1 MNWKTVLRL
10 VSVDVKSGRLI
21 RGQRLRRYRE
31 RRFFQYLLYGGAC
44 VLGIVIGLGA
54 GIFYIAVPDPD
65 LKTLFDEG
73 ARLLFLSFPTMVL
86 LYSLVFTTM
95 RQIQRMGVRSS
106 VQLPY
111 WLPITWEEHTL
122 ASTIAH
128 LIGLPL
134 ASIILFSSAIA
145 TVSIYLET
153 TPLAIL
159 TILTLLA
166 SAFLAS
172 TTTEIFRVL
181 QTRLIGA
188 VYKSSGKAAVWVR
201 FLGSLLFLIAFYVVW
216 FSLTSGGGSIA
227 LIEMLASAQE
237 AVWFIPYVWLG
248 VALASFMNGLLAQT
262 VIFSLASLLFIL
274 VLFYVAVKLNARF
287 GLYEPPAIT
296 VSRGAYVPKVGFL
309 GKLGFSSLE
318 AAVIRKDFKAFTR
331 RRELMYVFIT
341 PLVVILVPLMQYL
354 GIYGG
359 PVPPEASRFLSAWIL
374 LAPGAIM
381 AVMLG
386 TMIIGEEGGSVW
398 LFFSSPITARSLVKS
413 KYAFIIIF
421 SCIVMLVCGVI
432 GILIARPSLDIAIVL
447 LIESVLL
454 IFALSA
460 VSLIAGIK
468 GADFTEVPRPR
479 IVRPLT
485 VVVYGLLCLVLALA
499 ILSPLIPYAVTMMN
513 LAVTIMN
520 LPVPVS
526 LPKIDLYIA
535 VSISAVIALAVT
547 FVFYKIALKNAE
559 EFLIKAEI

>member
-31 RRFFQYLLYGGAC
+31 RRYFQYLLYGGAC
-44 VLGIVIGLGA
+44 VLGIVVGLGV
-54 GIFYIAVPDPD
+54 GIVYTAVPDPE
-65 LKTLFDEG
+65 LKTLFYEG
-73 ARLLFLSFPTMVL
+73 AHLIFLSFPTMVL

-106 VQLPY
+106 IQLPY

-159 TILTLLA
+159 TILALLA

-227 LIEMLASAQE
+227 LIEMVAGAQQ

-398 LFFSSPITARSLVKS
+398 LFFSSPINARSLVKS
-413 KYAFIIIF
+413 KYAFVVIF
-421 SCIVMLVCGVI
+421 SSIVMLVCGVI
-432 GILIARPSLDIAIVL
+432 GILIARPSIDIAIVL

-454 IFALSA
+454 IFALGA

-479 IVRPLT
+479 MVRPLT
-485 VVVYGLLCLVLALA
+485 VVVYGLLCLLLALA
-499 ILSPLIPYAVTMMN
+499 IFSPLLLHAVTMGY
-513 LAVTIMN
+513 I
-520 LPVPVS
+520 PVPVS
-526 LPKIDLYIA
+526 LPKIDLYVAI
-535 VSISAVIALAVT
+535 SISAVIAVVVT
-547 FVFYKIALKNAE
+547 FVFYKIALNAAE
-559 EFLIKAEI
+559 KFLTEAEV

>member
-31 RRFFQYLLYGGAC
+31 RRYFQYLLYGGAC
-44 VLGIVIGLGA
+44 VLGIVVGLGV
-54 GIFYIAVPDPD
+54 GIVYTAVPDPE
-65 LKTLFDEG
+65 LKTLFYEG
-73 ARLLFLSFPTMVL
+73 AHLIFLSFPTMVL

-95 RQIQRMGVRSS
+95 SQIQRMGVRSS
-106 VQLPY
+106 IQLPY

-128 LIGLPL
+128 LIGFPL

-159 TILTLLA
+159 TIFALVA

-201 FLGSLLFLIAFYVVW
+201 FLGSLLFLIGFYVVW
-216 FSLTSGGGSIA
+216 FALTSGGGFIT
-227 LIEMLASAQE
+227 LIEMVAGAQE

-248 VALASFMNGLLAQT
+248 VALASFMGGMLAQT

-274 VLFYVAVKLNARF
+274 VLFYAAVKLNTRF

-331 RRELMYVFIT
+331 RRELMYIFIT

-386 TMIIGEEGGSVW
+386 TMIIGEEGGSIW

-432 GILIARPSLDIAIVL
+432 GILIARPSPGIAIVL

-454 IFALSA
+454 IFALGA
-460 VSLIAGIK
+460 VSLGAGIK

-479 IVRPLT
+479 MVRPLT
-485 VVVYGLLCLVLALA
+485 VLVYGPLFLVLALA
-499 ILSPLIPYAVTMMN
+499 ILSPLIPYAVTEMN
-513 LAVTIMN
+513 L
-520 LPVPVS
+520 PVS

-535 VSISAVIALAVT
+535 ISISAVTALVLT

>member
-10 VSVDVKSGRLI
+10 ISVDAKSGRLI
-21 RGQRLRRYRE
+21 RGQKLRRYRE
-31 RRFFQYLLYGGAC
+31 RRFFQYLLYGGAF
-44 VLGIVIGLGA
+44 VLGIVVGLGA
-54 GIFYIAVPDPD
+54 GIFYTAAPNPE
-65 LKTLFDEG
+65 LKALFEEG
-73 ARLLFLSFPTMVL
+73 ARLIFLSFPTMVL

-95 RQIQRMGVRSS
+95 SQIQRMGVRASI
-106 VQLPY
+106 QLPY

-128 LIGLPL
+128 LIGFPL
-134 ASIILFSSAIA
+134 ASVILFSSAIA

-153 TPLAIL
+153 IPLAIL

-188 VYKSSGKAAVWVR
+188 VYKTSGKAAVWVR

-216 FSLTSGGGSIA
+216 FTLPSGGGSIA
-227 LIEMLASAQE
+227 LIEIVAGAQQ

-262 VIFSLASLLFIL
+262 IIFSLASLLFIL
-274 VLFYVAVKLNARF
+274 VLFYAAVKLNARF

-296 VSRGAYVPKVGFL
+296 VSRGVYVPKVGLL

-331 RRELMYVFIT
+331 RRELMYIFIT
-341 PLVVILVPLMQYL
+341 PLVVILIPLMQYL

-359 PVPPEASRFLSAWIL
+359 PVPPEGSRFLSAWIL

-432 GILIARPSLDIAIVL
+432 GILIARPSPGIAIVL

-454 IFALSA
+454 IFALGA
-460 VSLIAGIK
+460 VSLGAGIK

-479 IVRPLT
+479 MVRPLT
-485 VVVYGLLCLVLALA
+485 VLVYGPLFLVLALA
-499 ILSPLIPYAVTMMN
+499 ILSPLIPYAVTEMN
-513 LAVTIMN
+513 L
-520 LPVPVS
+520 PVS

-535 VSISAVIALAVT
+535 ISISAVTALVLT

>member
-1 MNWKTVLRL
+1 
-10 VSVDVKSGRLI
+10 
-21 RGQRLRRYRE
+21 
-31 RRFFQYLLYGGAC
+31 
-44 VLGIVIGLGA
+44 
-54 GIFYIAVPDPD
+54 VPDPQV
-65 LKTLFDEG
+65 KTLVEQG
-73 ARLLFLSFPTMVL
+73 VRLVFLSFPTMVL

-95 RQIQRMGVRSS
+95 SQIQRMGAKSS
-106 VQLPY
+106 IQLPY

-122 ASTIAH
+122 ASTVAH
-128 LIGLPL
+128 LIGFPL
-134 ASIILFSSAIA
+134 ASVILFSSAIA

-153 TPLAIL
+153 THLAVL
-159 TILTLLA
+159 TIFALVA

-181 QTRLIGA
+181 QVRLIGA

-201 FLGSLLFLIAFYVVW
+201 FFGSLLFLIAFYIVW
-216 FSLTSGGGSIA
+216 FFLTSGGSSIA
-227 LIEMLASAQE
+227 LIEMLASAQQT
-237 AVWFIPYVWLG
+237 VWFVPYVWLG
-248 VALASFMNGLLAQT
+248 MALASFMNGMLAQT
-262 VIFSLASLLFIL
+262 AIFSLASILFIL
-274 VLFYVAVKLNARF
+274 VLFYGAVKLNARF

-318 AAVIRKDFKAFTR
+318 AALIRKDFKAFTR
-331 RRELMYVFIT
+331 RRELMYIFIT
-341 PLVVILVPLMQYL
+341 PLVVLLVPLMQYL

-359 PVPPEASRFLSAWIL
+359 PVPPGASRFLSAWVL
-374 LAPGAIM
+374 LAPGALM

-421 SCIVMLVCGVI
+421 SCIVMLVCGVV
-432 GILIARPSLDIAIVL
+432 GILISRPSPEITIAL

-454 IFALSA
+454 IFALGA
-460 VSLIAGIK
+460 VSLGAGIK

-479 IVRPLT
+479 MVRPLT
-485 VVVYGLLCLVLALA
+485 AIVYSLFCLVLALA
-499 ILSPLIPYAVTMMN
+499 IFSPLLLYAVT
-513 LAVTIMN
+513 AGYIPVTVVHI
-520 LPVPVS
+520 PASVF

-535 VSISAVIALAVT
+535 VSISAVIALVVT
-547 FVFYKIALKNAE
+547 FVFFKIALKNAK

>member
-1 MNWKTVLRL
+1 M
-10 VSVDVKSGRLI
+10 S
-21 RGQRLRRYRE
+21 
-31 RRFFQYLLYGGAC
+31 
-44 VLGIVIGLGA
+44 
-54 GIFYIAVPDPD
+54 
-65 LKTLFDEG
+65 
-73 ARLLFLSFPTMVL
+73 
-86 LYSLVFTTM
+86 
-95 RQIQRMGVRSS
+95 QIQRMGVRSS
-106 VQLPY
+106 IQLPY

-128 LIGLPL
+128 LIGFPL

-159 TILTLLA
+159 TIFALVA

-201 FLGSLLFLIAFYVVW
+201 FLGSLLFLIGFYVVW
-216 FSLTSGGGSIA
+216 FALTSGGGFIT
-227 LIEMLASAQE
+227 LIEMVAGAQE

-248 VALASFMNGLLAQT
+248 VALASFMGGMLAQT

-274 VLFYVAVKLNARF
+274 VLFYVAVKLNTRF

-331 RRELMYVFIT
+331 RRELMYIFIT

-386 TMIIGEEGGSVW
+386 TMIIGEEGGSIW

-432 GILIARPSLDIAIVL
+432 GILIARPSLDIAIAL

-454 IFALSA
+454 MFALGA
-460 VSLIAGIK
+460 VSLGAGIK

-479 IVRPLT
+479 MVRPLT
-485 VVVYGLLCLVLALA
+485 VVVYGLLCLLLALA
-499 ILSPLIPYAVTMMN
+499 ILSPLIPYSVTM
-513 LAVTIMN
+513 MN

-526 LPKIDLYIA
+526 LPKIDLYVA
-535 VSISAVIALAVT
+535 VSISAVIAVVVT